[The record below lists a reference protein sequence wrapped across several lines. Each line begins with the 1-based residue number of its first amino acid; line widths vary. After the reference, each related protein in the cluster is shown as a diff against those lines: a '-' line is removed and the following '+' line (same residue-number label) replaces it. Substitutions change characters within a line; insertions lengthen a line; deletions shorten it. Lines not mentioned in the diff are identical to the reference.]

1 MLGIEKSFTL
11 YYTVL
16 MSYFI
21 IFAFHF
27 SHFTPFLCD
36 IYIRLTTTCTVRA
49 YVGVDL
55 LPPGG
60 SLIVQCSSVMESSSN
75 FYDLA
80 DLASELESTEYS
92 LLRFPAKM
100 CCDWF
105 AGFLGLP
112 TV

>member
-1 MLGIEKSFTL
+1 M
-11 YYTVL
+11 
-16 MSYFI
+16 
-21 IFAFHF
+21 
-27 SHFTPFLCD
+27 SHFLFSLFTFHTFS
-36 IYIRLTTTCTVRA
+36 IYIRLTTINTCILRA

-80 DLASELESTEYS
+80 ELERCRAQSIRYS
-92 LLRFPAKM
+92 QLRFPAKM

>member
-1 MLGIEKSFTL
+1 MNIDEGAQF
-11 YYTVL
+11 V
-16 MSYFI
+16 
-21 IFAFHF
+21 
-27 SHFTPFLCD
+27 D
-36 IYIRLTTTCTVRA
+36 CTVRA

-80 DLASELESTEYS
+80 DLADLAELESTEYS
-92 LLRFPAKM
+92 QLRFPAKM